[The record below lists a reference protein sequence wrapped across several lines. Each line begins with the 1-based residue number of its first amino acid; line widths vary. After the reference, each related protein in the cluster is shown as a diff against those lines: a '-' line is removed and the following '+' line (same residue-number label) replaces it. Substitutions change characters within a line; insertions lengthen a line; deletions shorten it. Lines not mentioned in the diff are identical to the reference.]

1 MNLEWHALVLLAPDF
16 FKESVDLPN
25 FAKES
30 VTQTQIFC
38 TFQAEYEAS
47 QKQFK
52 SDVIMCEKNVCDL
65 RL

>member
-1 MNLEWHALVLLAPDF
+1 M
-16 FKESVDLPN
+16 DLPD

-30 VTQTQIFC
+30 VAQIQILC

-52 SDVIMCEKNVCDL
+52 SDVIMCEKNVRDL
-65 RL
+65 R

>member
-1 MNLEWHALVLLAPDF
+1 M
-16 FKESVDLPN
+16 DLPN

-52 SDVIMCEKNVCDL
+52 SDVIMCEKNVRDL